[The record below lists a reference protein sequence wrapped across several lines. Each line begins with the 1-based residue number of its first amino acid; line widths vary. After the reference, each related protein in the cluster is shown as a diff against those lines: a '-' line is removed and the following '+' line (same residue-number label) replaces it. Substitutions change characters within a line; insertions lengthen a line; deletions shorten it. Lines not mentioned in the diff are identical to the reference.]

1 MVVKMSGLKNPL
13 LCVNTAAANEIVS
26 QLIPTSIE
34 SNLLYRNSIGNASEF
49 LFNHTDCFCG
59 FEDFF
64 QQQLLMIEEKR
75 GSRRENST
83 SYFVILPCAP
93 TQHGYLREKK

>member
-64 QQQLLMIEEKR
+64 QQQVLMVEEKH

-83 SYFVILPCAP
+83 SYFVI
-93 TQHGYLREKK
+93 Q